1 VAQLS
6 LTQAVWRGR
15 IETGLRLAA
24 PALDLTLAARDRL
37 SRAIERDD
45 HDPVLPPLAG
55 RDPQRALADG
65 HH

>member
-6 LTQAVWRGR
+6 LTQAVWRGH

-24 PALDLTLAARDRL
+24 PALDLMLAAGDRL
-37 SRAIERDD
+37 SRAAERDD
-45 HDPVLPPLAG
+45 HDRVLPPLAG
-55 RDPQRALADG
+55 RDPQRALVDG